1 MRIRRYLPE
10 AVIVLGALYCAG
22 VPIYGETTIRLTVA
36 VVLALALMLPRPVR
50 TKLALVLASLGTALF
65 LAEVYFSA
73 TGLLPLGRLISAWEA
88 GRPVDLRSRVA
99 VVRDLRA
106 QGVDAVPR
114 APGSN
119 QFTISRSDGHVLPI
133 LAGVSMATTVYC
145 NESGQ
150 YTIYDADEHGFNN
163 PRGLHGQGPLQVAL
177 LGDSFTHGA
186 CVPREASVAGRV
198 RAAFPATLNLGMGG
212 TGPLHQLG
220 IFREYAVSLQPQF
233 VVWNW
238 FEGNDLHD
246 LRRSFIWAPLRAY
259 LRTNAPFG
267 LRNRQADIDRT
278 LRVVINAEIRKLS
291 SGWRSRKWLTRVLLL
306 RSIREGIAAG
316 LYVSDEIQAAT
327 EEEMAVAEQILMTV
341 RDVTHSWGG
350 ELVMVFLPDSKRY
363 CSEVPAWRESWVP
376 AWRESCHT
384 RPGMG
389 WLDHRDDVL
398 AMFARLGVPVV
409 DGHAAFVDTGQ
420 APADFFYFLGSH
432 YSPAGYQVIA
442 EAVLRTL
449 QDRLAAYCCRL
460 D

>member
-1 MRIRRYLPE
+1 
-10 AVIVLGALYCAG
+10 
-22 VPIYGETTIRLTVA
+22 
-36 VVLALALMLPRPVR
+36 
-50 TKLALVLASLGTALF
+50 
-65 LAEVYFSA
+65 
-73 TGLLPLGRLISAWEA
+73 
-88 GRPVDLRSRVA
+88 
-99 VVRDLRA
+99 
-106 QGVDAVPR
+106 
-114 APGSN
+114 
-119 QFTISRSDGHVLPI
+119 
-133 LAGVSMATTVYC
+133 MATTVHC

-198 RAAFPATLNLGMGG
+198 RAAFPATLNLGIDG

-238 FEGNDLHD
+238 FEGNDLLE
-246 LRRSFIWAPLRAY
+246 LRRNLIWAPLRAY

-291 SGWRSRKWLTRVLLL
+291 SGWAFSQMADQSSSAAIKWLTRVLLL
-306 RSIREGIAAG
+306 RSIRERLGIAAG
-316 LYVSDEIQAAT
+316 LDVSDEIQAAT

-363 CSEVPAWRESWVP
+363 CSEVPAWRESW
-376 AWRESCHT
+376 SCHT

-398 AMFARLGVPVV
+398 AIFARLGVPVV
-409 DGHAAFVDTGQ
+409 DGHAAVCRK
-420 APADFFYFLGSH
+420 H
-432 YSPAGYQVIA
+432 WAGA
-442 EAVLRTL
+442 G
-449 QDRLAAYCCRL
+449 
-460 D
+460 